1 MGERGC
7 SVKDISQLGDM
18 KIAHASFVAFMAVC
32 SNCAAFPNGQYV
44 KRYKKSKIDDI
55 VQLCNSLGEHT
66 KKKTNCANEYIGKKL
81 CKTNVLSKSK
91 VSHMKKFSMVK
102 RKGKNEVVTIE
113 KCICGSFFKY
123 INNTGDILLK
133 GNPQVVVKKIRYFIH
148 FIYVT

>member
-18 KIAHASFVAFMAVC
+18 KIAHVCFVAFMAVC

-66 KKKTNCANEYIGKKL
+66 KKKKKNCANEYIGKKL

-91 VSHMKKFSMVK
+91 VSHMKKFSVVM
-102 RKGKNEVVTIE
+102 RKE
-113 KCICGSFFKY
+113 KMR
-123 INNTGDILLK
+123 LLLSK
-133 GNPQVVVKKIRYFIH
+133 SV
-148 FIYVT
+148 YVGLSLNI

>member
-66 KKKTNCANEYIGKKL
+66 KKKQKKL
-81 CKTNVLSKSK
+81 CK
-91 VSHMKKFSMVK
+91 
-102 RKGKNEVVTIE
+102 
-113 KCICGSFFKY
+113 
-123 INNTGDILLK
+123 
-133 GNPQVVVKKIRYFIH
+133 
-148 FIYVT
+148 

>member
-66 KKKTNCANEYIGKKL
+66 KKKKKTVQMSTL
-81 CKTNVLSKSK
+81 VRNFAKQMFYQNQRF
-91 VSHMKKFSMVK
+91 H
-102 RKGKNEVVTIE
+102 I
-113 KCICGSFFKY
+113 
-123 INNTGDILLK
+123 
-133 GNPQVVVKKIRYFIH
+133 
-148 FIYVT
+148 